1 MCKLQNYSSFSTAS
15 VLSCFIFTLE
25 GAIVLTVCFDNIGD
39 MLYNIYARK
48 NAYNSR
54 HDERGK
60 RKKTGQES
68 EFFTLGIFIFLS

>member
-1 MCKLQNYSSFSTAS
+1 M
-15 VLSCFIFTLE
+15 
-25 GAIVLTVCFDNIGD
+25 LTVCFDNIGD